1 MYRRIRKN
9 ISFFV
14 FFQEQRIFF
23 CKSTSR
29 LISSHWPDV
38 GYVPIVYKSLPR
50 WMKLPLA
57 SGAGLRWASLE
68 VRGCMGKC
76 YAKMKVMLELG
87 TGCMLAGTSH
97 AQFCCCSVAQSCPT
111 LCDPMDC
118 STPGFPVL
126 HYLPEFAQTHV
137 HWVSDAIQPSPPL
150 LPLVFYRHP
159 NVHERVK
166 ENLHMSQCPELRP
179 KDVNFDRWMT
189 RIGVLVVECIPN
201 RGKSKCKVKEP

>member
-50 WMKLPLA
+50 WMKLPLE
-57 SGAGLRWASLE
+57 SGAGMRWASLE

-111 LCDPMDC
+111 LWSHGLQHTRLPCPSLSPRVC
-118 STPGFPVL
+118 SN
-126 HYLPEFAQTHV
+126 
-137 HWVSDAIQPSPPL
+137 SCPL
-150 LPLVFYRHP
+150 SQWCHP
-159 NVHERVK
+159 TISSSVAPC
-166 ENLHMSQCPELRP
+166 LL
-179 KDVNFDRWMT
+179 
-189 RIGVLVVECIPN
+189 
-201 RGKSKCKVKEP
+201 